1 MQPESTIS
9 CCCDKVNWTQ
19 GGCCTAKDLFSCF
32 IRQVI
37 NVSLF
42 IQWNKYFHLKK
53 DKMVHSMSFHRLPRA
68 NICTIV
74 LINIHYLCNVEYI
87 ATLITGRL
95 CLKLSAQSHDMGE
108 CIKIPK
114 YTPSGRQL
122 LLLSFITYPN
132 HHWTAIKLKCSIPRY
147 GRV

>member
-1 MQPESTIS
+1 MQPEPTIS

-19 GGCCTAKDLFSCF
+19 LGECCIAKDLFSCF

-53 DKMVHSMSFHRLPRA
+53 DKMVHSMSFHRLPRE
-68 NICTIV
+68 NICTIA

-95 CLKLSAQSHDMGE
+95 CLE
-108 CIKIPK
+108 
-114 YTPSGRQL
+114 
-122 LLLSFITYPN
+122 
-132 HHWTAIKLKCSIPRY
+132 LKCSIPRY
-147 GRV
+147 GRVYKNTKVYTFWKTAVTLEFHHIP